1 MTGNS
6 PGLARRSLLSGAAAT
21 ALGAILL
28 KTTPAAHAMLSSGA
42 PRPGGPVAGEGG
54 LGPAAGEGV
63 LPLRGGLRPAGNPG
77 GVRQSA
83 AGQSLG
89 GVRVGVTLDMRAF
102 PRGVTPA
109 AAFSH
114 WQQVTGC
121 TPLATKIYFNR
132 RQFPMKPYGKLA
144 AAIAR
149 GMTAVLCYQPA
160 FGPPSRAD
168 ARAITASLAALRRA
182 GLRNACV
189 VLWTEPQDHNK
200 LHVPQ
205 QAFLDGF
212 RFYAPAVRA
221 SGWPL
226 YYCANSNQHTWA
238 AYYPGDAYCDGVAVD
253 DYASHQNWTD
263 IWGPG
268 GIARIAD
275 AGHKAFGWFEMGRD
289 ALHNPPP
296 LNVVAAYLNDAT
308 AYFASRRRAGRP
320 CGPVIWYNGI
330 GSNVLAPLT
339 YSSNS
344 KIARAYFP
352 AMYHALT

>member
-28 KTTPAAHAMLSSGA
+28 KTTPAARAVLWSGA
-42 PRPGGPVAGEGG
+42 PRPGGPAAGEGG
-54 LGPAAGEGV
+54 SMAAAGEGV
-63 LPLRGGLRPAGNPG
+63 LPLRGGLRPARNPG
-77 GVRQSA
+77 GVRQP
-83 AGQSLG
+83 AGASLG
-89 GVRVGVTLDMRAF
+89 GIRVGVTLNMRAF
-102 PRGVTPA
+102 PRGTTPA

-114 WQQVTGC
+114 WEQVTGC

-168 ARAITASLAALRRA
+168 ARAITASLTALRRA

-226 YYCANSNQHTWA
+226 FYCANSNQDTWA

-275 AGHKAFGWFEMGRD
+275 AGHKPFGWFEMGR
-289 ALHNPPP
+289 AGLNNPPP
-296 LNVVAAYLNDAT
+296 LSVVNAYLSDAT

-320 CGPVIWYNGI
+320 SGPVIWYNGV

>member
-1 MTGNS
+1 
-6 PGLARRSLLSGAAAT
+6 
-21 ALGAILL
+21 
-28 KTTPAAHAMLSSGA
+28 
-42 PRPGGPVAGEGG
+42 V
-54 LGPAAGEGV
+54 PAAGEGV
-63 LPLRGGLRPAGNPG
+63 LPLRGGLRSAADNPNAG
-77 GVRQSA
+77 GVQQPV
-83 AGQSLG
+83 GQSLG
-89 GVRVGVTLDMRAF
+89 GIRVGVTLDMRAF

-121 TPLATKIYFNR
+121 TPLATKIYFNN
-132 RQFPMKPYGKLA
+132 RQFPTKPYGKLA
-144 AAIAR
+144 VAIAR

-160 FGPPSRAD
+160 FGPPSSAD
-168 ARAITASLAALRRA
+168 ARAITASLAALRRH

-200 LHVPQ
+200 LHVPEKD
-205 QAFLDGF
+205 FHDGF

-221 SGWPL
+221 SGWPVF
-226 YYCANSNQHTWA
+226 YCANSNQDTWG

-296 LNVVAAYLNDAT
+296 LSVVNAYLSDAT

-320 CGPVIWYNGI
+320 NAPVIWYNGV

-344 KIARAYFP
+344 KIARSYFP
-352 AMYHALT
+352 ALYHTLT